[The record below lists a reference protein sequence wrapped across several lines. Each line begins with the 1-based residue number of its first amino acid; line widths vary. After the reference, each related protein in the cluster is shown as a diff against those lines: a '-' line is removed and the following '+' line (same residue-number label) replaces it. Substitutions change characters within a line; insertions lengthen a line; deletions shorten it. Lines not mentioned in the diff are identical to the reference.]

1 MANELSR
8 LKAPEG
14 ATTSQKRLGR
24 GPGSGLGKTS
34 GRGHKGAG
42 ARSGKGIPARFEG
55 GQMPL
60 QRRLPKMGF
69 NNIFREEVKAV
80 NLKSIVEHFA
90 SNEEVSP
97 ESLVAKG
104 LLRRRHNS
112 VKILA
117 EGEIKVAL
125 TVKAHAFSAQAKAKI
140 EAAGGKA
147 VTL

>member
-104 LLRRRHNS
+104 LLRRHHNS

>member
-1 MANELSR
+1 
-8 LKAPEG
+8 
-14 ATTSQKRLGR
+14 
-24 GPGSGLGKTS
+24 
-34 GRGHKGAG
+34 
-42 ARSGKGIPARFEG
+42 
-55 GQMPL
+55 MPL

-90 SNEEVSP
+90 SDEEVSP
-97 ESLVAKG
+97 ESLVKKG
-104 LLRRRHNS
+104 LLRRHHNS

-140 EAAGGKA
+140 EAAGGNFFRASLLAQTNALADKKSRGRCRAKFRWPHPANSGDQGVA
-147 VTL
+147 VR

>member
-14 ATTSQKRLGR
+14 ATSSQKRLGR

-42 ARSGKGIPARFEG
+42 QRSGKGIPARFEG

-60 QRRLPKMGF
+60 QRRLPKVGF
-69 NNIFREEVKAV
+69 INVFREEVEVV
-80 NLKSIVEHFA
+80 NLKAIAAHF
-90 SNEEVSP
+90 SDGEVSP
-97 ESLVAKG
+97 AEMVQKG
-104 LLRRRHNS
+104 ILRRRHNQ

-117 EGEIKVAL
+117 EGELKAAL
-125 TVKAHAFSAQAKAKI
+125 TIKAHSFSQSAKEKI

-147 VTL
+147 IVL

>member
-14 ATTSQKRLGR
+14 ATSAPKRLGR

-34 GRGHKGAG
+34 GRGTKGAG

-60 QRRLPKMGF
+60 QRRLPKVGF
-69 NNIFREEVKAV
+69 NNVFRKEVKAL
-80 NLKSIVEHFA
+80 NIKTLADRFSA
-90 SNEEVSP
+90 NEEVTP
-97 ESLVAKG
+97 EAMVKKG
-104 LLRRRHNS
+104 LLPAHHSS

-147 VTL
+147 ITL

>member
-1 MANELSR
+1 M
-8 LKAPEG
+8 
-14 ATTSQKRLGR
+14 
-24 GPGSGLGKTS
+24 
-34 GRGHKGAG
+34 KGAG

-60 QRRLPKMGF
+60 QRRLPKVGF
-69 NNIFREEVKAV
+69 NNVFRKEVKALNV
-80 NLKSIVEHFA
+80 KTLADRFSA
-90 SNEEVSP
+90 GEEVTP
-97 ESLVAKG
+97 EAMVQKG
-104 LLRRRHNS
+104 LLPAQYSS

-147 VTL
+147 ITL